1 MRACLTSRVRAQVE
15 PGRVWWITRPVGTFS
30 KPFFGA
36 EPDGRR
42 IETPPQAMGVVFDA
56 AGKVAKI
63 NVGAVMDWAA
73 VPTDGV
79 NDARSALYRLLG
91 VDQNSPLTDFAGVA
105 FFVSRYY
112 TYSQS
117 QSHSQSQAQA
127 LYVLSSSP
135 ACPVDILSQAGRE
148 PRDRDHEVTARRP
161 LDHS

>member
-63 NVGAVMDWAA
+63 NVGAVMDRTSNPNPNPSPS
-73 VPTDGV
+73 PT
-79 NDARSALYRLLG
+79 
-91 VDQNSPLTDFAGVA
+91 LTLTLTRTDTVF
-105 FFVSRYY
+105 
-112 TYSQS
+112 
-117 QSHSQSQAQA
+117 
-127 LYVLSSSP
+127 LKL
-135 ACPVDILSQAGRE
+135 
-148 PRDRDHEVTARRP
+148 
-161 LDHS
+161 

>member
-63 NVGAVMDWAA
+63 NVGAVMDRTSNPNPNPTPSPSPTLTLILTLTLTLTLTLRWA
-73 VPTDGV
+73 
-79 NDARSALYRLLG
+79 
-91 VDQNSPLTDFAGVA
+91 
-105 FFVSRYY
+105 
-112 TYSQS
+112 
-117 QSHSQSQAQA
+117 H
-127 LYVLSSSP
+127 
-135 ACPVDILSQAGRE
+135 
-148 PRDRDHEVTARRP
+148 RP
-161 LDHS
+161 PCSG